1 MDRKEAD
8 KQLLLPGN
16 STGTF
21 LVREAGGKTFFV
33 SLVKQI
39 YQVYPVPLIRLPW
52 LILFCY
58 LYHKEHDK

>member
-21 LVREAGGKTFFV
+21 LVREAGG
-33 SLVKQI
+33 
-39 YQVYPVPLIRLPW
+39 RNW
-52 LILFCY
+52 LKPR
-58 LYHKEHDK
+58 YHKN